1 MALTLLKMQQHKHH
15 TVFRS
20 VTSRA
25 LPREPCRAAAARAL
39 SRVAKA
45 YSEMPATPHVPP
57 ADHIAVP
64 LPPPPSP
71 PRPFPSPFPR
81 AREEARAGRG
91 GRRGGAQDAFADTL
105 CYYFNTIIRKVQ
117 ARPRQPPPRPHP
129 LRPPQLSCML
139 LLLRPSHLRRR
150 FGSSRIRFLCAVV
163 GG

>member
-91 GRRGGAQDAFADTL
+91 GGRGGRRTPSPTPYATTSTPSSAKSRHAP
-105 CYYFNTIIRKVQ
+105 VS
-117 ARPRQPPPRPHP
+117 P
-129 LRPPQLSCML
+129 LRALTPCGRRSC
-139 LLLRPSHLRRR
+139 RACCC
-150 FGSSRIRFLCAVV
+150 F
-163 GG
+163 